1 VDLAFVASGDRA
13 DVIAHARE
21 QRVAIGG
28 FTVRA
33 LKHPGAGLR
42 MPDEIV
48 PDHLHVAIE
57 AELHVS
63 ICRVERVAVG
73 GRLRQLKLQHVLGTD
88 LVELLRDDVDGGG
101 VGAVEL
107 PLIDGDADHHPLW
120 HQVLQRH
127 ILMCR
132 RGQNGKTDGDRSHVL
147 DDRGSHGAEHCMT
160 A

>member
-1 VDLAFVASGDRA
+1 
-13 DVIAHARE
+13 
-21 QRVAIGG
+21 
-28 FTVRA
+28 
-33 LKHPGAGLR
+33 

-63 ICRVERVAVG
+63 IRRVECVAVG
-73 GRLRQLKLQHVLGTD
+73 RRLRRLKLQDVLRAD

-101 VGAVEL
+101 IYAVKL
-107 PLIDGDADHHPLW
+107 PLVDRDAYHHPLR

-132 RGQNGKTDGDRSHVL
+132 HRQNGKRGARDNRARQDGR
-147 DDRGSHGAEHCMT
+147 SHGAEHCMT
-160 A
+160 RSLWTDDGGIIDARRGRRLQPADFMVVRRQRP